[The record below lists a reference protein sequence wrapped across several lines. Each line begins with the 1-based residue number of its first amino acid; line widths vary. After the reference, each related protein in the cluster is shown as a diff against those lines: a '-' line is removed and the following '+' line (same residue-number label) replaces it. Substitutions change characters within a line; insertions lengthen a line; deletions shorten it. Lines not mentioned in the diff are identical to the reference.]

1 MFEIGLPMLLAIT
14 VWWLSTGVILYLDGL
29 GRGSF
34 RWSMAAATA
43 LSVAALVGLAWTG
56 SWQTPAGAYIA
67 FLCALMLW
75 GWNEMAFL
83 MGYLSGPRRT
93 PCPPDAVGFRRFRY
107 AAETLIDH
115 ELGILASAAVIAALT
130 WGEPNQ
136 FGLWTFAVLWIMRL
150 STKLN
155 IFLGA
160 PNIPDEFLPA
170 HMRYLSSY
178 FRRRPMNG
186 FFPFAIT
193 AATLFTAFLV
203 HMALV
208 FSETS
213 FAQTGYLLLTTLMA
227 LAILEHWLLYV
238 PISATKLW
246 SWGLASHRGTGHA
259 QQESGAAAD
268 LHADRRAPFRQETS
282 QPDGASPGQIATS
295 VDAGLLTSW
304 SADISRPCDPRELR
318 LVLDAVV
325 GGLFGQVERVDGAAR
340 SSDGWLRFAVAD
352 GRATLDKIKIFE
364 DRQGRV
370 TAVGRAF
377 DRERLGAAF
386 AACAA

>member
-1 MFEIGLPMLLAIT
+1 MSEIGLPLLLAIF

-29 GRGSF
+29 GRRSF
-34 RWSMAAATA
+34 RWSMMGASA
-43 LSVAALVGLAWTG
+43 LSAVALWGLYVTSTWE
-56 SWQTPAGAYIA
+56 TPSAAYIA
-67 FLCALMLW
+67 FLCALMIW

-83 MGYLSGPRRT
+83 MGYLSGPRRI
-93 PCPPDAVGFRRFRY
+93 PADPAAVGFKRFSQ
-107 AAETLIDH
+107 ASQTIIEH
-115 ELGILASAAVIAALT
+115 ELAIVASGILIGLLT
-130 WGEPNQ
+130 WGGTNQ
-136 FGLWTFAVLWIMRL
+136 FGLWTFAILWIMRL
-150 STKLN
+150 STKIN

-170 HMRYLSSY
+170 HFKYLSTY
-178 FRRRPMNG
+178 FRRRAMNG

-193 AATLFTAFLV
+193 GATLFTAFLV
-203 HMALV
+203 HMA
-208 FSETS
+208 FSAQASS
-213 FAQTGYLLLTTLMA
+213 FERVGYMLLTTLMA
-227 LAILEHWLLYV
+227 LAVLEHWLLYV

-246 SWGLASHRGTGHA
+246 SWGLSSHKL
-259 QQESGAAAD
+259 SGK
-268 LHADRRAPFRQETS
+268 TS
-282 QPDGASPGQIATS
+282 QDEASPAGMHAGASQVDMQKLATHE
-295 VDAGLLTSW
+295 AWLTSW
-304 SADISRPCDPRELR
+304 SADISRSCDPHELR

-352 GRATLDKIKIFE
+352 GRATLDKIKILE

>member
-34 RWSMAAATA
+34 RWSMAVATG
-43 LSVAALVGLAWTG
+43 LSVAALAGLALTA

-67 FLCALMLW
+67 FLCALMIW

-93 PCPPDAVGFRRFRY
+93 PCPPDATGWRRFRY
-107 AAETLIDH
+107 ATETLIDH
-115 ELGILASAAVIAALT
+115 ELGILASLGVIAVLT
-130 WGEPNQ
+130 WGAPNT

-208 FSETS
+208 FSDSS

-246 SWGLASHRGTGHA
+246 SWGLASHRLNGKSAHG
-259 QQESGAAAD
+259 GAAASD
-268 LHADRRAPFRQETS
+268 HPAERRAMA
-282 QPDGASPGQIATS
+282 GAEAGVP
-295 VDAGLLTSW
+295 DAGSLISW
-304 SADISRPCDPRELR
+304 SADISRPCDPGALR
-318 LVLDAVV
+318 GVLDGVV

-352 GRATLDKIKIFE
+352 GRATLDKIKILD